1 MIPYHNR
8 HTTQH
13 RQRTHLG
20 LCLIVLLLPA
30 CAVPSVPPAARSPGL
45 PPVSGR
51 HLQGTLVDVHTR
63 QGITFEALVQAVT
76 QADVVAVG
84 EEHYHP
90 DIQAFALRLF
100 QALAQRRP
108 QRLALAMEFLERDG
122 QAAVDA
128 YLTGTIDRGIFQERL
143 GVSAAFMRYYFPLV
157 QHARQ
162 SGLPVLA
169 MNIPRRIARQ
179 VVREGLE
186 KTLQHLDS
194 SDRSYLPATLS
205 AVSPLYRAY
214 FLDAVAASH
223 EVAGEQAERFVEAAH
238 LKDETMADSLA
249 RFLDKHQGYTVLAT
263 AGRFHFDYGKAI
275 PALLRQRR
283 RQVVMRRIT
292 AMAIATDS
300 TIDLARLAR
309 EEIADYLWFVP
320 PPPKEHDQD
329 SPQLT
334 ARHW

>member
-1 MIPYHNR
+1 
-8 HTTQH
+8 
-13 RQRTHLG
+13 
-20 LCLIVLLLPA
+20 
-30 CAVPSVPPAARSPGL
+30 VPPAARSPGL
-45 PPVSGR
+45 PPVSGK
-51 HLQGTLVDVHTR
+51 HLQGTLVDVHIQ
-63 QGITFEALVQAVT
+63 QGIPFDTLVQAVA
-76 QADVVAVG
+76 QADMVAVG

-122 QAAVDA
+122 QQVVNA
-128 YLTGTIDRGIFQERL
+128 YLTGSIDQAVFQERL

-157 QHARQ
+157 QYARQ
-162 SGLPVLA
+162 AGLPVLA
-169 MNIPRRIARQ
+169 MNVPRRIARQ

-186 KTLQHLDS
+186 ATLQHLDS
-194 SDRSYLPATLS
+194 NDRVQLPATLS
-205 AVSPLYRAY
+205 AVSPPYRTY

-249 RFLDKHQGYTVLAT
+249 RFLDEHQGYTVLAI

-275 PALLRQRR
+275 PTLLHQRR
-283 RQVVMRRIT
+283 QQVTILRIT
-292 AMAIATDS
+292 TMAVETDS
-300 TIDLARLAR
+300 TVDLERLAR

-320 PPPKEHDQD
+320 PPPEEHNQN
-329 SPQLT
+329 SPQFAT
-334 ARHW
+334 QRW